1 MRLTP
6 GGMSESDEFCAGLV
20 GQRDRD
26 RFVST
31 LYAPSAIRAAMHA
44 VNAFDLEL
52 AQVVRTTTEPMLGEI
67 RLAWWRERLQS
78 IASDAPV
85 PGQPVIRSLAA
96 HVIPRRLQPVDL
108 EPLEDAALALLDD
121 DIAKHVALRGDTLF
135 DALLRLVA
143 IRPDEELRAKACQ
156 AGRLW
161 AATQLVLSGREEVRG
176 LAESLAAETPLKAP
190 PGPSRPVFALAAL
203 ARRDLKNRRRPVQP
217 DGVAAPPGRQL
228 RILWSILRG
237 DS

>member
-6 GGMSESDEFCAGLV
+6 GGMSESDEFCGGLV

-26 RFVST
+26 RYLAT

-44 VNAFDLEL
+44 VNAFDIEL
-52 AQVVRTTTEPMLGEI
+52 MQVVRTTTEPMLGEI

-96 HVIPRRLQPVDL
+96 HVIPRRLAPVDL
-108 EPLEDAALALLDD
+108 EPLEDAALALFDD
-121 DIAKHVALRGDTLF
+121 DIARHVALRGDTLF
-135 DALLRLVA
+135 DALLRLVV
-143 IRPDEELRAKACQ
+143 IQPSDELRAAACQ

-161 AATQLVLSGREEVRG
+161 AATELVRSGRDDVRR
-176 LAESLAAETPLKAP
+176 LAESLAAETPASSP
-190 PGPSRPVFALAAL
+190 AGPSRPVFALAAL
-203 ARRDLKNRRRPVQP
+203 ARRDLKRPRRPGQP
-217 DGVAAPPGRQL
+217 DGPAAPPGRQL

-237 DS
+237 HS

>member
-26 RFVST
+26 RFLAT

-52 AQVVRTTTEPMLGEI
+52 TQVVRTTTEPMLGEI

-108 EPLEDAALALLDD
+108 EPLEDAALALLDN
-121 DIAKHVALRGDTLF
+121 DIVRYVALRGDTLF

-161 AATQLVLSGREEVRG
+161 TATQLVLSGREEVRG
-176 LAESLAAETPLKAP
+176 LAESLAAETPEKSP

-203 ARRDLKNRRRPVQP
+203 ARRDLKQRRKPVQP
-217 DGVAAPPGRQL
+217 DGGAAPPGRQL

>member
-1 MRLTP
+1 
-6 GGMSESDEFCAGLV
+6 MSESDEFCASLV

-26 RFVST
+26 RFLAT

-52 AQVVRTTTEPMLGEI
+52 VQVVRTTTEPMLGQI

-96 HVIPRRLQPVDL
+96 HVIPRRLQPLDL
-108 EPLEDAALALLDD
+108 EPLEDAALALLEN
-121 DIAKHVALRGDTLF
+121 DIAQHVALRGDTLF

-161 AATQLVLSGREEVRG
+161 AATQLVMSGRDEVRG
-176 LAESLAAETPLKAP
+176 LAESLAAETPERSP
-190 PGPSRPVFALAAL
+190 EGPSRPVFALAAL
-203 ARRDLKNRRRPVQP
+203 ARADLKRRRKPGQP
-217 DGVAAPPGRQL
+217 DGVPASPRRQL
-228 RILWSILRG
+228 RILWSIVRG
-237 DS
+237 HS